1 MGDVVPLPVRREPP
15 QEQDQPHRGPSG
27 PTRER
32 RADPGPD
39 GGVETLWRESVGR
52 ELRDERQ
59 ASGRRLVDVAEEAG
73 VSPQYL
79 SEVERGL
86 KDPSSELLAAM
97 AGALGLS
104 VADLA
109 SRVASA
115 GKSLRTPL
123 CLAA

>member
-15 QEQDQPHRGPSG
+15 QEP
-27 PTRER
+27 RER
-32 RADPGPD
+32 T
-39 GGVETLWRESVGR
+39 VEPLWREQVGQ
-52 ELRDERQ
+52 ELRGERQ
-59 ASGRRLVDVAEEAG
+59 ASGRRLVDVAQEAG

-115 GKSLRTPL
+115 GKSRHTPL

>member
-1 MGDVVPLPVRREPP
+1 MGDVVPFAVRRNNEVREPSH
-15 QEQDQPHRGPSG
+15 E
-27 PTRER
+27 
-32 RADPGPD
+32 
-39 GGVETLWRESVGR
+39 VEPLWRESVGR
-52 ELRDERQ
+52 QLRQERA
-59 ASGRRLVDVAEEAG
+59 ASGRRLVDVAADAG

-104 VADLA
+104 IADLA

-115 GKSLRTPL
+115 EMSSHAPR

>member
-1 MGDVVPLPVRREPP
+1 MGDLVPFVVRRNNEP
-15 QEQDQPHRGPSG
+15 QELRD
-27 PTRER
+27 E
-32 RADPGPD
+32 
-39 GGVETLWRESVGR
+39 VEPLWRESVGR
-52 ELRDERQ
+52 QLRQERL
-59 ASGRRLVDVAEEAG
+59 ASGLRLVDVAGDAG

-104 VADLA
+104 IADLA

-115 GKSLRTPL
+115 EMSSHAPL
-123 CLAA
+123 CMAA